1 MLLLVACGGGAAAP
15 SVDIEATVE
24 ARVKERL
31 AAIPTPTARIVVK
44 DVVKEVVVEKEVPV
58 EKIVT
63 VVVTATPTRTPTPTP
78 TPTLIPTPTIQRQA
92 QTPVFYQQNGL
103 TLEYHWPID
112 EFNSLSAE
120 ETQILA
126 YNESDEVIEF
136 IMPQISFTE
145 NGSPRA
151 ITSGTWEKF
160 PSRYSW
166 DRIEQIFLLSSYQ
179 GEPLIVQPGEKAKIH
194 WHLER
199 ITSTD
204 TNQSVALDLTVTT
217 GARTETITLTLVRNS
232 EQSNTDVATA
242 PEPTQEPHETQQST
256 STPSKAF
263 ELGLPFTA
271 EHQPLGMMPLG
282 ETINHDPP
290 QGHPGI
296 DFQWPYEAEITVAVD
311 GIVGDIQED
320 VNPFDG
326 ATIYN
331 LTIVSGK
338 YGVIYEVT
346 DMKVA
351 LSES

>member
-1 MLLLVACGGGAAAP
+1 MKLKAIQLLLLSTAVVLLVACGGGAAGP

-44 DVVKEVVVEKEVPV
+44 EVVKEVVVEKEVPV

-63 VVVTATPTRTPTPTP
+63 AVVTATPTRTPTPTP

-92 QTPVFYQQNGL
+92 QTHVFYQQNGL
-103 TLEYHWPID
+103 TLEYHWPLD
-112 EFNSLSAE
+112 DSNSLSAE

-126 YNESDEVIEF
+126 YNESDEAIEF
-136 IMPQISFTE
+136 IMPQMSFTE

-179 GEPLIVQPGEKAKIH
+179 GEPLFVQPGEKAKIH

-217 GARTETITLTLVRNS
+217 GARTETITLTLVRPS

-242 PEPTQEPHETQQST
+242 PTEEPH
-256 STPSKAF
+256 
-263 ELGLPFTA
+263 
-271 EHQPLGMMPLG
+271 
-282 ETINHDPP
+282 
-290 QGHPGI
+290 
-296 DFQWPYEAEITVAVD
+296 
-311 GIVGDIQED
+311 
-320 VNPFDG
+320 
-326 ATIYN
+326 
-331 LTIVSGK
+331 
-338 YGVIYEVT
+338 
-346 DMKVA
+346 
-351 LSES
+351 

>member
-1 MLLLVACGGGAAAP
+1 MPPLLLPAALMLLLVGCGGSQP
-15 SVDIEATVE
+15 LPDIDATVE
-24 ARVKERL
+24 ARVQAVAKATAL
-31 AAIPTPTARIVVK
+31 SIPTVTPVPTVAPI
-44 DVVKEVVVEKEVPV
+44 
-58 EKIVT
+58 T
-63 VVVTATPTRTPTPTP
+63 TATPKPVPPTVTPAADELEEDVTCTLKGGEVVQKGWSGKDTGSNYCNQCMCLNAGLACTKMACPSVKSPATPAPVPPTTAPAPLSTGTSTPVPTATPTP

-103 TLEYHWPID
+103 TLEYHWPLD
-112 EFNSLSAE
+112 DLNHLSAE

-126 YNESDEVIEF
+126 YNESDEAIEF
-136 IMPQISFTE
+136 IMPQMSFTE

-217 GARTETITLTLVRNS
+217 GARTETITLTLVRPS

-242 PEPTQEPHETQQST
+242 PAPTQERH
-256 STPSKAF
+256 
-263 ELGLPFTA
+263 
-271 EHQPLGMMPLG
+271 
-282 ETINHDPP
+282 
-290 QGHPGI
+290 
-296 DFQWPYEAEITVAVD
+296 
-311 GIVGDIQED
+311 
-320 VNPFDG
+320 
-326 ATIYN
+326 
-331 LTIVSGK
+331 
-338 YGVIYEVT
+338 
-346 DMKVA
+346 
-351 LSES
+351 

>member
-1 MLLLVACGGGAAAP
+1 MNLKSISPFLLPAAITLLLVACGGTAAP
-15 SVDIEATVE
+15 SMDIEATVE

-31 AAIPTPTARIVVK
+31 AAIPTPTARIVAK
-44 DVVKEVVVEKEVPV
+44 EVVKEVVVEKEVPG

-103 TLEYHWPID
+103 TLEYQWPLD
-112 EFNSLSAE
+112 EYLSAE

-126 YNESDEVIEF
+126 YNESDEAIEF
-136 IMPQISFTE
+136 IMPQMSFTE

-160 PSRYSW
+160 PSRKSW

-217 GARTETITLTLVRNS
+217 GARTETITLTLVRHS

-242 PEPTQEPHETQQST
+242 PTQERH
-256 STPSKAF
+256 
-263 ELGLPFTA
+263 
-271 EHQPLGMMPLG
+271 
-282 ETINHDPP
+282 
-290 QGHPGI
+290 
-296 DFQWPYEAEITVAVD
+296 
-311 GIVGDIQED
+311 
-320 VNPFDG
+320 
-326 ATIYN
+326 
-331 LTIVSGK
+331 
-338 YGVIYEVT
+338 
-346 DMKVA
+346 
-351 LSES
+351 

>member
-1 MLLLVACGGGAAAP
+1 MRQLSNTLLVAAAMLLLVACGEDSQP
-15 SVDIEATVE
+15 PVDIDATVE
-24 ARVKERL
+24 ARVQAVAKVTAL
-31 AAIPTPTARIVVK
+31 SIPTVTPVPTVAPI
-44 DVVKEVVVEKEVPV
+44 
-58 EKIVT
+58 T
-63 VVVTATPTRTPTPTP
+63 TATPKPVPPTVTPAADELEEDVTCTLKAGEVVQKGWSGKDTGSNSCNQCRCLSAGLACTKVACPSVKSPATPAPVPPTTAPAPLSEGTSTPVPTATPTP

-103 TLEYHWPID
+103 TLEYHWPLD
-112 EFNSLSAE
+112 DLNHLSAE

-126 YNESDEVIEF
+126 YNESDEAIEF
-136 IMPQISFTE
+136 IMPQMSFTE

-217 GARTETITLTLVRNS
+217 GARTETITLTLVRHS

-242 PEPTQEPHETQQST
+242 PAPTQERDET
-256 STPSKAF
+256 
-263 ELGLPFTA
+263 
-271 EHQPLGMMPLG
+271 H
-282 ETINHDPP
+282 
-290 QGHPGI
+290 
-296 DFQWPYEAEITVAVD
+296 
-311 GIVGDIQED
+311 
-320 VNPFDG
+320 
-326 ATIYN
+326 
-331 LTIVSGK
+331 
-338 YGVIYEVT
+338 
-346 DMKVA
+346 
-351 LSES
+351 

>member
-1 MLLLVACGGGAAAP
+1 MRYLSSISLALIVHVLLSIGVLMALACTAAP
-15 SVDIEATVE
+15 AAPTPNIDATVE

-44 DVVKEVVVEKEVPV
+44 EVVKEVVVEKEVPV

-63 VVVTATPTRTPTPTP
+63 VVVTATPTRTP

-103 TLEYHWPID
+103 TLEYHWPLD
-112 EFNSLSAE
+112 DLNHLSAE

-126 YNESDEVIEF
+126 YNESDEAIEF
-136 IMPQISFTE
+136 IMPQMSFTE

-179 GEPLIVQPGEKAKIH
+179 GEPLLVQPGEKAKIH

-217 GARTETITLTLVRNS
+217 GARTETITLTLVRHS
-232 EQSNTDVATA
+232 EQSNTDVATTPA
-242 PEPTQEPHETQQST
+242 PTQEPH
-256 STPSKAF
+256 
-263 ELGLPFTA
+263 
-271 EHQPLGMMPLG
+271 
-282 ETINHDPP
+282 
-290 QGHPGI
+290 
-296 DFQWPYEAEITVAVD
+296 
-311 GIVGDIQED
+311 
-320 VNPFDG
+320 
-326 ATIYN
+326 
-331 LTIVSGK
+331 
-338 YGVIYEVT
+338 
-346 DMKVA
+346 
-351 LSES
+351 

>member
-1 MLLLVACGGGAAAP
+1 MRQLTRTILVAAAAMLLLVACGEGAAAP

-24 ARVKERL
+24 ARVKEHL

-44 DVVKEVVVEKEVPV
+44 EVVKEVVVEKEVPV

-63 VVVTATPTRTPTPTP
+63 VVVTATPTRTP

-103 TLEYHWPID
+103 TLEYHWPLD
-112 EFNSLSAE
+112 DLNHLSAE

-126 YNESDEVIEF
+126 YNESDEAIEF
-136 IMPQISFTE
+136 IMPQMSFTE

-217 GARTETITLTLVRNS
+217 GARTETITLTLVRHS

-242 PEPTQEPHETQQST
+242 PAPTQERH
-256 STPSKAF
+256 
-263 ELGLPFTA
+263 
-271 EHQPLGMMPLG
+271 
-282 ETINHDPP
+282 
-290 QGHPGI
+290 
-296 DFQWPYEAEITVAVD
+296 
-311 GIVGDIQED
+311 
-320 VNPFDG
+320 
-326 ATIYN
+326 
-331 LTIVSGK
+331 
-338 YGVIYEVT
+338 
-346 DMKVA
+346 
-351 LSES
+351 

>member
-1 MLLLVACGGGAAAP
+1 MLLLVGCGGGAAAP

-31 AAIPTPTARIVVK
+31 AAIPTPTAMIVVK
-44 DVVKEVVVEKEVPV
+44 EAVKEVVVEKEVPV

-63 VVVTATPTRTPTPTP
+63 VVVTATPTRTP

-126 YNESDEVIEF
+126 YNESDEAIEF
-136 IMPQISFTE
+136 IMPQMSFTE

-217 GARTETITLTLVRNS
+217 GARTETITLTLVRHS
-232 EQSNTDVATA
+232 EQSNTDVATTPA
-242 PEPTQEPHETQQST
+242 PTQEH
-256 STPSKAF
+256 
-263 ELGLPFTA
+263 
-271 EHQPLGMMPLG
+271 H
-282 ETINHDPP
+282 
-290 QGHPGI
+290 
-296 DFQWPYEAEITVAVD
+296 
-311 GIVGDIQED
+311 
-320 VNPFDG
+320 
-326 ATIYN
+326 
-331 LTIVSGK
+331 
-338 YGVIYEVT
+338 
-346 DMKVA
+346 
-351 LSES
+351 